1 MKLNITIELWQKGN
15 WYLAKAPELDFIA
28 QGKTVEE
35 AKDGFRDFY
44 TQAFPILQKYG
55 FGATVFLPT
64 G

>member
-1 MKLNITIELWQKGN
+1 MNYAVLTF
-15 WYLAKAPELDFIA
+15 D
-28 QGKTVEE
+28 
-35 AKDGFRDFY
+35 DGFRNFY